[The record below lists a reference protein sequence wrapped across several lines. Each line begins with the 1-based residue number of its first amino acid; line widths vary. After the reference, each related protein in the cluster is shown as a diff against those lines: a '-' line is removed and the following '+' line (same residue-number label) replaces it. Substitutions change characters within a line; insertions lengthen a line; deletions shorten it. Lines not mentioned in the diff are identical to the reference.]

1 MAGPWL
7 GKGGFAG
14 FGGFA
19 GLGKSV
25 KEGTVFTPPAETLG
39 LTDEQIA
46 QIQEIQSS
54 ATAKIQAIQTELAA
68 KKAELR
74 SLVWQKNPDQSVLT
88 EKYEEIAEL
97 SKEIAAI
104 ATEAREAFLAVLT
117 PEQQAKYEETPGLG
131 LWGCGKAGML
141 GRLKDKITRQAKP
154 VSPTNSKNT
163 NLTVKGL

>member
-1 MAGPWL
+1 MKGRRILIAALMTVAVFSVAGVAMAGPWL

-54 ATAKIQAIQTELAA
+54 ATAKNLDYGV
-68 KKAELR
+68 AE
-74 SLVWQKNPDQSVLT
+74 
-88 EKYEEIAEL
+88 
-97 SKEIAAI
+97 
-104 ATEAREAFLAVLT
+104 
-117 PEQQAKYEETPGLG
+117 
-131 LWGCGKAGML
+131 
-141 GRLKDKITRQAKP
+141 KP
-154 VSPTNSKNT
+154 VCSA
-163 NLTVKGL
+163 G